1 MLETLL
7 SIDRDLFLFLNTQF
21 SNPILDFFF
30 VTITE
35 ARFWIIPAFLGAAF
49 FIGFQRKKALIV
61 IGLALITV
69 ALTDPIAAR
78 IIKPLAG
85 RLRPCHPDVFIEGGN
100 FLLGL
105 KKSFSFPSSH
115 SMNIFAQ
122 ATLLSCFYP
131 RKSIWFFA
139 FASTIGFS
147 RIYVGVHYPG
157 DVIFGALFGIII
169 ACGVLYGF
177 RFVIMFKGRKRS
189 GVPEENSLP
198 GEVKNG

>member
-1 MLETLL
+1 MVEFLL
-7 SIDRDLFLFLNTQF
+7 SLDRYLFLFLNTQF

-49 FIGFQRKKALIV
+49 FIGFQKKKALIV

-69 ALTDPIAAR
+69 ALTDPISAR

-85 RLRPCHPDVFIEGGN
+85 RLRPCHPDVLLEGGN

-122 ATLLSCFYP
+122 ATLLSLFYP
-131 RKSIWFFA
+131 RKSIWFFI
-139 FASTIGFS
+139 FASIIGFS

-169 ACGVLYGF
+169 ACGVFYSF
-177 RFVIMFKGRKRS
+177 RFVLLLKGRRRS
-189 GVPEENSLP
+189 GLPEENSLP
-198 GEVKNG
+198 EK